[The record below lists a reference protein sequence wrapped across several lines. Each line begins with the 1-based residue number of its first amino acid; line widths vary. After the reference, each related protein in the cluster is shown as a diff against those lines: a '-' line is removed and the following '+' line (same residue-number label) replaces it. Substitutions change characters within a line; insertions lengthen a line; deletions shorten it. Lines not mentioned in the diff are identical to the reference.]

1 MKLTKFIALVAA
13 VATFAVGC
21 EHEIIPNKIYDKPSV
36 DFYEE
41 SMTVSAEGGDLII
54 PVNSTG
60 VDNVTITLPT
70 GDSWV
75 IEENGDM
82 TPADSWIKLVKVI
95 NEYDDPTRALAKWD
109 SGISLQ
115 VEPNTTGYERTATIV
130 VHSFQAIDTIVLTQ
144 SAK

>member
-1 MKLTKFIALVAA
+1 MKKLFFVAVVASLTFV
-13 VATFAVGC
+13 VGC
-21 EHEIIPNKIYDKPSV
+21 EREIIPNKIYDKPSV
-36 DFYEE
+36 EFYEE

-70 GDSWV
+70 GDSW
-75 IEENGDM
+75 IIDENGDM